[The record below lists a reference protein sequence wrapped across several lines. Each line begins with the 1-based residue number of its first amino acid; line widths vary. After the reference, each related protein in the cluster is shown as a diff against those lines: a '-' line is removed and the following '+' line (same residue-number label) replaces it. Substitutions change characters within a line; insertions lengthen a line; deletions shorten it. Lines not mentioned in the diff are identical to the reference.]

1 MGDEER
7 KGEPLASWPG
17 ERGSL
22 LRSEG
27 RGRTEYSTSIVSCS
41 SCNCSSFSTIASI
54 YSSLRASYCS
64 WVMFAGEGVGSAGFG
79 AGVGFSDSG
88 DRPFCAIGVEL
99 KARTGV
105 EGEGNNRAGRRVR
118 RRLKGDG
125 RSVGLTLKVEEE
137 RAARKSL
144 KREVR
149 DDIVKLGDMV
159 MEKARMTVD
168 GSALD

>member
-1 MGDEER
+1 MGMGDEGR
-7 KGEPLASWPG
+7 RREPLASWPG
-17 ERGSL
+17 ERGSSL
-22 LRSEG
+22 CSEG

-105 EGEGNNRAGRRVR
+105 EGEGNKRAGRRVR
-118 RRLKGDG
+118 RRLKGEG
-125 RSVGLTLKVEEE
+125 RSVGLTLKAEEE
-137 RAARKSL
+137 RVARKSL

-149 DDIVKLGDMV
+149 DDIVKL
-159 MEKARMTVD
+159 
-168 GSALD
+168 